1 MPLDCLGLW
10 VRGRPSV
17 DKGDLTVKGS
27 VDWVDAETADG
38 YEEPFAVALETLS
51 CRKCMVLR

>member
-17 DKGDLTVKGS
+17 DRGDLTVKGA
-27 VDWVDAETADG
+27 VDWVDVEAADG
-38 YEEPFAVALETLS
+38 YEEAFAVALETLL
-51 CRKCMVLR
+51 CR